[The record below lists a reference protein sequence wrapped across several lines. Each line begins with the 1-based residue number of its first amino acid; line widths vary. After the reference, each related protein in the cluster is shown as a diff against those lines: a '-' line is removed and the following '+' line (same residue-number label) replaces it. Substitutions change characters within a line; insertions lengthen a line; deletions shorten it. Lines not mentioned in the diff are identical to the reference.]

1 MYTCLICLFVC
12 MCYFSSHPVCATGRH
27 TSMCLTTMTRRWTT
41 TTSKTLR
48 TPASSTSPASSIS
61 LLPLFSQRANLSGS
75 LATRIVRNF
84 EKHEWICPKISYSV
98 IHLFMC
104 VCLCVLSP
112 GPFVLSALSL
122 YIFLLF
128 IMFHPVQSIDDFL
141 EVRHA
146 PLLGSDDCSLQV
158 SVLF

>member
-1 MYTCLICLFVC
+1 MYTVLFVC
-12 MCYFSSHPVCATGRH
+12 MHYFSSHSACATGRH
-27 TSMCLTTMTRRWTT
+27 TSMHLSTLTT

-48 TPASSTSPASSIS
+48 TPASSMSPASSIS

-84 EKHEWICPKISYSV
+84 EKHEWICPKIVTVLY
-98 IHLFMC
+98 ICLC

-128 IMFHPVQSIDDFL
+128 IMFHPVQSIDEFL

>member
-84 EKHEWICPKISYSV
+84 EKHEWIWPKISYSV

-104 VCLCVLSP
+104 VLVCPLPRAFCAVCLE
-112 GPFVLSALSL
+112 FVYFPAV
-122 YIFLLF
+122 
-128 IMFHPVQSIDDFL
+128 HHVP
-141 EVRHA
+141 
-146 PLLGSDDCSLQV
+146 PCSKHWRFSRGKTRTFTWLWW
-158 SVLF
+158 L